1 MPVKSS
7 PALPAETEVDMND
20 PLDARELKTL
30 VQSVFS
36 PTMDDRHLLL
46 IVDVPDD
53 TVPDTELWRT
63 RRGLVEG
70 WHQALNA
77 AKPDLGLESV
87 RLLAYPNV
95 HANNANLPQWGVF
108 VEAGLEGLTRD
119 RLAAMADRVDIEAA
133 LADVQI
139 VMAPT
144 QLSTTA
150 PLKLLSQKHHFRAAT
165 MP

>member
-1 MPVKSS
+1 
-7 PALPAETEVDMND
+7 MND

-53 TVPDTELWRT
+53 TVPDTDLWRT
-63 RRGLVEG
+63 RRRLVEG
-70 WHQALNA
+70 GHQALNA

-108 VEAGLEGLTRD
+108 VEADLEGLTRD
-119 RLAAMADRVDIEAA
+119 RLAAMANRVDIEAA

-139 VMAPT
+139 VMAGAGPVG
-144 QLSTTA
+144 
-150 PLKLLSQKHHFRAAT
+150 H
-165 MP
+165 